1 MGSVVS
7 GVEMNRNMSAIGR
20 LRRSPSPSRG
30 GPGGSSKL
38 RMDRN
43 PTHARI
49 NGEFHLLIVPLV
61 RESCYGVLGDLNH
74 TIFVIFY
81 TGWDYNYIQSISYD
95 KAV

>member
-1 MGSVVS
+1 MGNVVS

-49 NGEFHLLIVPLV
+49 NGEFYLFA
-61 RESCYGVLGDLNH
+61 RESCYSVYGDLNH
-74 TIFVIFY
+74 TIFVMLYSGIMI
-81 TGWDYNYIQSISYD
+81 TS
-95 KAV
+95 KAFHVIEQW